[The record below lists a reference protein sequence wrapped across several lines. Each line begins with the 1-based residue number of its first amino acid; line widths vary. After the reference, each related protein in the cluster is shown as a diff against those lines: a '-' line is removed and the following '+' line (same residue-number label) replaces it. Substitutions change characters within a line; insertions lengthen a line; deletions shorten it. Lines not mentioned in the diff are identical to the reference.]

1 MLPCYSATL
10 AFVLT
15 RPHMA
20 ALVFYEYA
28 ITIGLEVQQ
37 IWSREVSVA
46 TVLFILTRY
55 ITLLDSLFA
64 VIPVLTSYS
73 FEVSTK
79 RDFRPKNSQVNGPLS
94 GLHRPHMGASYH
106 HLDAHSRNVWCVGIL
121 CTCLSM
127 MERLPSAN
135 PQLSLRFASS
145 PSGTATGGYSRSS

>member
-1 MLPCYSATL
+1 
-10 AFVLT
+10 
-15 RPHMA
+15 MA

-64 VIPVLTSYS
+64 VIPVLISYS

-79 RDFRPKNSQVNGPLS
+79 R
-94 GLHRPHMGASYH
+94 
-106 HLDAHSRNVWCVGIL
+106 
-121 CTCLSM
+121 
-127 MERLPSAN
+127 
-135 PQLSLRFASS
+135 
-145 PSGTATGGYSRSS
+145 